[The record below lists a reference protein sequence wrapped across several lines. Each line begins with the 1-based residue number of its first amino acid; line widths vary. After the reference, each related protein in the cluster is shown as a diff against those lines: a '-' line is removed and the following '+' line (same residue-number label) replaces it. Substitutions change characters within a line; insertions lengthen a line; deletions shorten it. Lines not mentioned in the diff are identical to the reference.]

1 MKSIQI
7 ILAKEKN
14 HCPFEHQMMRK
25 KNHHILLICDWRMYG
40 IIHVWGQIWMNNKY
54 AYKITH

>member
-14 HCPFEHQMMRK
+14 HCPYEHQMMRTK
-25 KNHHILLICDWRMYG
+25 
-40 IIHVWGQIWMNNKY
+40 IITSYSFVTDACMVSYEVKY
-54 AYKITH
+54 EWTMGFRWA